1 MLEFS
6 FVVKLVGEDSK
17 EKSRR
22 TGHLKPVL
30 FSKICLDEAL
40 QLSANRDKECMRG
53 GWWWWQ
59 SSIPSI
65 GGRRKTR
72 LGQCPAYS
80 IAQVLRHLW
89 NREHLH
95 IHI

>member
-6 FVVKLVGEDSK
+6 FVVTLVGEDSK

-30 FSKICLDEAL
+30 FSKICLEEAL
-40 QLSANRDKECMRG
+40 QLSANRYKECMRD

-72 LGQCPAYS
+72 LGQ
-80 IAQVLRHLW
+80 
-89 NREHLH
+89 
-95 IHI
+95 